1 MFIYYLLFGI
11 PVIFSLYKPRVKWSI
26 NISLI
31 ISTLYILFIGLR
43 EEIGVDWD
51 KYQKIVS
58 DYQFPSYIEIFK
70 TTTDPLYF
78 VLNKFFQNFDG
89 GIYYVNSFCALI
101 FISSLILFLNDL
113 KRPFL
118 GLSIAFPYLI
128 VVIGSNYTRQSVAI
142 GLSLLT
148 IKFIRKEKF
157 LNAIFVSFFALGF
170 HISGIFGLFY
180 FIPFLFKFLKER
192 IDLLLLFFVVLFVFF
207 ISLIPLVRYL
217 FIQYFGISY
226 ISSGFYFRSLVYS
239 ISGTIFLFN
248 KERFTQN
255 LAEKSLISFLTFFT
269 YFLLIIGIIFPSKTA
284 LLDRVGLYL
293 TPLHLIVAS
302 SLPSIKIKQ
311 INPTYITIFIHIS
324 SLMLMFI
331 WLNFSPHKEYW
342 IPYKNLIF

>member
-31 ISTLYILFIGLR
+31 ISTIYILFIGLR
-43 EEIGVDWD
+43 KDIGVDWD

-70 TTTDPLYF
+70 TTTTDPLYF
-78 VLNKFFQNFDG
+78 VLNKFFQDFDG

-170 HISGIFGLFY
+170 HISGIFGLLY

-192 IDLLLLFFVVLFVFF
+192 IDLLLLFF
-207 ISLIPLVRYL
+207 
-217 FIQYFGISY
+217 
-226 ISSGFYFRSLVYS
+226 
-239 ISGTIFLFN
+239 
-248 KERFTQN
+248 
-255 LAEKSLISFLTFFT
+255 
-269 YFLLIIGIIFPSKTA
+269 
-284 LLDRVGLYL
+284 DLYL
-293 TPLHLIVAS
+293 LNSYDLS
-302 SLPSIKIKQ
+302 
-311 INPTYITIFIHIS
+311 FI
-324 SLMLMFI
+324 
-331 WLNFSPHKEYW
+331 P
-342 IPYKNLIF
+342 